1 MFFFFFL
8 KINLEYLTPT
18 KVFIIMMLIGLV
30 IKVIALVFPFLHFR
44 YGNTVF
50 KVLGLI
56 GAGMCC
62 FSLIGIVMHFLQV
75 EITLRVLEFHYLLL
89 L

>member
-30 IKVIALVFPFLHFR
+30 SKVIALVFPFLHFR
-44 YGNTVF
+44 YGN
-50 KVLGLI
+50 K
-56 GAGMCC
+56 
-62 FSLIGIVMHFLQV
+62 FLK
-75 EITLRVLEFHYLLL
+75 F
-89 L
+89 